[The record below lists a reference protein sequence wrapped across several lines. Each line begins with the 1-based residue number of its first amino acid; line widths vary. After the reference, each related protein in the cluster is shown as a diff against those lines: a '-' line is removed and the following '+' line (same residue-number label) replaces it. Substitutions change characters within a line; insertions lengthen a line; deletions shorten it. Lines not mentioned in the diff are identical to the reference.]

1 MLGVKVKAIG
11 MRNNL
16 QVYTNSVPRS
26 QGENWFWCIGNMIKH
41 QYFDSLA
48 KLVDDLNLP
57 YIQEQK
63 GKKIAKS
70 ARKVWLNFEHC
81 VTGYPVCIQIIFLP
95 SIIYCLFPP
104 FSAF

>member
-41 QYFDSLA
+41 QYFDALA

-63 GKKIAKS
+63 GKKNCKICQEGVVK
-70 ARKVWLNFEHC
+70 F
-81 VTGYPVCIQIIFLP
+81 
-95 SIIYCLFPP
+95 
-104 FSAF
+104 